1 MHLCCSAIA
10 KCPRNEDDLA
20 NRRGNRPGGRRR
32 MHAKDNFPMTTSV
45 TGTGIAGIA
54 ISGNG
59 FSAEIAYEGATLL
72 SWQPHLAEGGKCE
85 NLVDGYLTPA
95 ELQSQGGVRNGILA
109 PFANRIPDGRFSF
122 DGEMHQIEPV
132 LASESLV
139 FHGFARALPF
149 ALTRSF
155 EEDGVHALVF
165 RTEISPGDF
174 KGYPYHL
181 AIEVEYQFS
190 GHDVTIDIR
199 GINGDDRP
207 LPFAAGW
214 HPYFRLPG
222 MASIDDLDLRL
233 PSRTAIETDEHL
245 IPLLDR
251 KNGFLKRRDDA
262 TFLAAAP
269 LAGHVLDVCFTDLIA
284 SENGLYETRLENRRN
299 GSSLTIW
306 QERGHMH
313 VFTGDTLAR
322 DRRTSIALEPVETPT
337 NAFNQPELAAAITL
351 QPGETRNFRFGFR
364 FETAR

>member
-1 MHLCCSAIA
+1 
-10 KCPRNEDDLA
+10 
-20 NRRGNRPGGRRR
+20 
-32 MHAKDNFPMTTSV
+32 MTTSA
-45 TGTGIAGIA
+45 TGTGIAGVT

-72 SWQPHLAEGGKCE
+72 SWRPRLADGTEE

-95 ELQSQGGVRNGILA
+95 ELQSQNGVRNGILA
-109 PFANRIPDGRFSF
+109 PFTNRIPQGQFHF
-122 DGEMHQIEPV
+122 GGETHRIAPV
-132 LASESLV
+132 LAHEDLV

-149 ALTRSF
+149 ALDRSF
-155 EEDGVHALVF
+155 EENDAHVLVF
-165 RTEISPGDF
+165 RAEISPADF

-181 AIEVEYQFS
+181 AIEVEYRFA

-222 MASIDDLDLRL
+222 ISSIDDLYLTL

-245 IPLLDR
+245 IPLTD
-251 KNGFLKRRDDA
+251 GETGILKRDDA
-262 TFLAAAP
+262 AFLSATP

-284 SENGLYETRLENRRN
+284 SANGLYETRLENRQD
-299 GSSLTIW
+299 GSALTVW

-337 NAFNQPELAAAITL
+337 NAFNQPELTAALTL
-351 QPGETRNFRFGFR
+351 QPGESRSFRFGFR

>member
-1 MHLCCSAIA
+1 
-10 KCPRNEDDLA
+10 
-20 NRRGNRPGGRRR
+20 
-32 MHAKDNFPMTTSV
+32 MTTSA
-45 TGTGIAGIA
+45 TGTGIAGVT
-54 ISGNG
+54 ISGHG

-72 SWQPHLAEGGKCE
+72 SWRPQFSDGGECE
-85 NLVDGYLTPA
+85 NLVDGYLTQA

-109 PFANRIPDGRFSF
+109 PFTNRIPEGQFSF
-122 DGEMHQIEPV
+122 GGEMHRIEPV
-132 LASESLV
+132 LAHEKLV

-149 ALTRSF
+149 VLNRSV
-155 EEDGVHALVF
+155 EENGVHILVF
-165 RTEISPGDF
+165 RAEISPGDF

-190 GHDVTIDIR
+190 GHAVTIDIR

-222 MASIDDLDLRL
+222 VASIDDLHLTL
-233 PSRTAIETDEHL
+233 PSRTAIATDEHL

-251 KNGFLKRRDDA
+251 QSGLLKRDNA
-262 TFLAAAP
+262 TFLSAAP
-269 LAGHVLDVCFTDLIA
+269 LAGQVLDVCFTDLVA
-284 SENGLYETRLENRRN
+284 SENGLYETRLKNRQD
-299 GSSLTIW
+299 GSRLTVW

-322 DRRTSIALEPVETPT
+322 NRRKSIALEPVEMPT
-337 NAFNQPELAAAITL
+337 NAFNLPGLAAAITL
-351 QPGETRNFRFGFR
+351 QPGETRRFRFGFR

>member
-1 MHLCCSAIA
+1 
-10 KCPRNEDDLA
+10 
-20 NRRGNRPGGRRR
+20 
-32 MHAKDNFPMTTSV
+32 MTTSA
-45 TGTGIAGIA
+45 TGTGIAGVTV
-54 ISGNG
+54 SGNG

-72 SWQPHLAEGGKCE
+72 SWRPRLADGNEE

-95 ELQSQGGVRNGILA
+95 ELQSQNGVRNGILA
-109 PFANRIPDGRFSF
+109 PFTNRIPQGQFHF
-122 DGEMHQIEPV
+122 GGEMHRIAPV
-132 LASESLV
+132 LAHEDLV

-149 ALTRSF
+149 ALDRSF
-155 EEDGVHALVF
+155 EENDAHVLVF
-165 RTEISPGDF
+165 RAEISPADF

-181 AIEVEYQFS
+181 AIEVEYRFA

-222 MASIDDLDLRL
+222 TSSIDDLYLTL
-233 PSRTAIETDEHL
+233 PSRTAIETDEAL
-245 IPLLDR
+245 IPLPDR
-251 KNGFLKRRDDA
+251 ETGILKRDDA
-262 TFLAAAP
+262 AFLSAAP

-284 SENGLYETRLENRRN
+284 SATGLYETRLENRQN
-299 GSSLTIW
+299 GSSLTVW

-337 NAFNQPELAAAITL
+337 NAFNQPELAAALTL
-351 QPGETRNFRFGFR
+351 QPGESRSFRFGFR
-364 FETAR
+364 FETTR